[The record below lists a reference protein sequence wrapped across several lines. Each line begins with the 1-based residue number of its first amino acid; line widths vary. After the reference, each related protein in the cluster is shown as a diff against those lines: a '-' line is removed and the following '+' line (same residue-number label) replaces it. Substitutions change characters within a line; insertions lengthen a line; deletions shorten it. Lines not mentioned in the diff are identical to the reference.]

1 MRTPRRPV
9 RARRSTQFA
18 AGLLMAGS
26 HRKPSLASVFGK
38 LPSAQFPTAAPG
50 RRGVPALHEPD
61 GRERCRSAAAP
72 LHGDHSDFQGKT
84 ESLPQA
90 NPFRSTFSR
99 GSYGTMR
106 EVLPRSAPPAH
117 IAGHGRA
124 SRSLSQRAAPAPRA
138 GCTWCLCNRLRG
150 KLEVSAEVRS
160 TSWGCAGSKCSFS
173 LISKPL
179 ARERSK
185 RRVRPP
191 AASFS
196 KRVSAAA
203 TEWGHTNRGRSV
215 PRRHS

>member
-1 MRTPRRPV
+1 
-9 RARRSTQFA
+9 
-18 AGLLMAGS
+18 MAGS

-90 NPFRSTFSR
+90 NPFRSSFSVSVSFSR

-117 IAGHGRA
+117 IEGQGRA
-124 SRSLSQRAAPAPRA
+124 PRSLSQRAAPAPALAALGAKR
-138 GCTWCLCNRLRG
+138 LCNRLRG

-160 TSWGCAGSKCSFS
+160 TSWGCAWSKCSFS

-185 RRVRPP
+185 RHVRPL
-191 AASFS
+191 ASS
-196 KRVSAAA
+196 L
-203 TEWGHTNRGRSV
+203 
-215 PRRHS
+215 